1 MDLILWRH
9 AEAEVAPEGGDD
21 LSRSL
26 TKKGERQAMRM
37 AAWLDR
43 HLPEGTRVLV
53 SPSRRTQ
60 QTVAP
65 LGRKF
70 KLRDELVPETSVEDV
85 LTLLKWHP
93 ETGPQLKGPVLLVGH
108 QPYLGEL
115 VAKHAGHARAHMPC
129 AQGRCVVA
137 AHPPTRRSTPNG
149 VADRRLSRTY
159 FEFLGRPVLMVGTL
173 FKAALN

>member
-9 AEAEVAPEGGDD
+9 AEAEVAEEGGDD
-21 LSRSL
+21 LSRPL
-26 TKKGERQAMRM
+26 TKKGERQASRM

-53 SPSRRTQ
+53 SPSERTQ

-70 KLRDELVPETSVEDV
+70 KLRDELVPDTTVDDV

-93 ETGPQLKGPVLLVGH
+93 ETGPQSKGPVLLVGH
-108 QPYLGEL
+108 QPYLGQLIAQLLGMDEQICSVRKGGVWWL
-115 VAKHAGHARAHMPC
+115 RTRMRDGQLQTVLLTVAVPDFIS
-129 AQGRCVVA
+129 
-137 AHPPTRRSTPNG
+137 TSWDDRS
-149 VADRRLSRTY
+149 
-159 FEFLGRPVLMVGTL
+159 
-173 FKAALN
+173 

>member
-9 AEAEVAPEGGDD
+9 AEAEVAEQGGDD
-21 LSRSL
+21 LSRPL
-26 TKKGERQAMRM
+26 TKKGERQASRM

-53 SPSRRTQ
+53 SPAERTQ

-70 KLRDELVPETSVEDV
+70 KLRDELVPDTSVDDV

-93 ETGPQLKGPVLLVGH
+93 EVGPQSKGPVLLVGH
-108 QPYLGEL
+108 QPYLGQLIARLLGMDESICSVRKGGVWWL
-115 VAKHAGHARAHMPC
+115 RTRLREGQLQTVLLTVASPDLIS
-129 AQGRCVVA
+129 
-137 AHPPTRRSTPNG
+137 TSWDDRS
-149 VADRRLSRTY
+149 
-159 FEFLGRPVLMVGTL
+159 
-173 FKAALN
+173 

>member
-9 AEAEVAPEGGDD
+9 AEAEVAEEGGDD
-21 LSRSL
+21 LSRPL
-26 TKKGERQAMRM
+26 TKKGERQASRM

-53 SPSRRTQ
+53 SPSERTQ

-70 KLRDELVPETSVEDV
+70 KLRDELVPDTTVDDV

-93 ETGPQLKGPVLLVGH
+93 ETGPQSKGPVLLVGH
-108 QPYLGEL
+108 QPYLGQLIARLLGMDEQICSVRKGGVWWL
-115 VAKHAGHARAHMPC
+115 RTRMRDGQLQTVLLTVAVPDFIS
-129 AQGRCVVA
+129 
-137 AHPPTRRSTPNG
+137 TSWDDRS
-149 VADRRLSRTY
+149 
-159 FEFLGRPVLMVGTL
+159 
-173 FKAALN
+173 

>member
-9 AEAEVAPEGGDD
+9 AEAENAVEGGDD

-26 TKKGERQAMRM
+26 TKKGERQAVRM
-37 AAWLDR
+37 ASWLDR

-60 QTVAP
+60 QTVMP

-85 LTLLKWHP
+85 MSLLKWHP
-93 ETGPQLKGPVLLVGH
+93 ETGPQLKGPVLVVGH
-108 QPYLGEL
+108 QPYLGQL
-115 VAKHAGHARAHMPC
+115 VARLLGMQEDVCPVRKGGVWWLRTRVRDG
-129 AQGRCVVA
+129 QSQTVLLTVA
-137 AHPPTRRSTPNG
+137 CPELISSSLDDRS
-149 VADRRLSRTY
+149 
-159 FEFLGRPVLMVGTL
+159 
-173 FKAALN
+173 

>member
-9 AEAEVAPEGGDD
+9 AEAEVAEEGGDD
-21 LSRSL
+21 LSRPL
-26 TKKGERQAMRM
+26 TKKGERQASRM

-53 SPSRRTQ
+53 SPSERTQ

-70 KLRDELVPETSVEDV
+70 KLRDELVPDTSVEDV

-93 ETGPQLKGPVLLVGH
+93 ETGPQSKGPVLLVGH
-108 QPYLGEL
+108 QPYLGQLIARLLGMDEQICSVRKGGVWWL
-115 VAKHAGHARAHMPC
+115 RTRMRDGQLQTVLLTVAVPDFIS
-129 AQGRCVVA
+129 
-137 AHPPTRRSTPNG
+137 TSWDDRS
-149 VADRRLSRTY
+149 
-159 FEFLGRPVLMVGTL
+159 
-173 FKAALN
+173 

>member
-9 AEAEVAPEGGDD
+9 AEAEVAEEGGDD
-21 LSRSL
+21 LSRPL
-26 TKKGERQAMRM
+26 TKKGERQASRM

-53 SPSRRTQ
+53 SPSERTQ

-70 KLRDELVPETSVEDV
+70 KLRDELVPDTTVDDV

-93 ETGPQLKGPVLLVGH
+93 ETGPQSKGPVLLVGH
-108 QPYLGEL
+108 QPYIGQLIARLLGMDEQICSVRKGGVWWL
-115 VAKHAGHARAHMPC
+115 RTRMRDGQLQTVLLTVAVPDFIS
-129 AQGRCVVA
+129 
-137 AHPPTRRSTPNG
+137 TSWDDRS
-149 VADRRLSRTY
+149 
-159 FEFLGRPVLMVGTL
+159 
-173 FKAALN
+173 

>member
-9 AEAEVAPEGGDD
+9 AEAEIAAEGDND

-26 TKKGERQAMRM
+26 TKKGERQAARM

-53 SPSRRTQ
+53 SPSERTQ

-70 KLRDELVPETSVEDV
+70 KMRDELVPETSVDDV
-85 LTLLKWHP
+85 LSLLKWHP
-93 ETGPQLKGPVLLVGH
+93 QTGPQSKGPVLLVGH
-108 QPYLGEL
+108 QPYLGQLIAKLLGMHESVCSVRKGGVWWL
-115 VAKHAGHARAHMPC
+115 RTRLRDGQLQTVLLTVASPDLISSSWDD
-129 AQGRCVVA
+129 
-137 AHPPTRRSTPNG
+137 RS
-149 VADRRLSRTY
+149 
-159 FEFLGRPVLMVGTL
+159 
-173 FKAALN
+173 

>member
-9 AEAEVAPEGGDD
+9 AEAENAPEGGDD

-37 AAWLDR
+37 ASWLDR

-70 KLRDELVPETSVEDV
+70 KLRDELVPETSIEDV
-85 LTLLKWHP
+85 LTLLKWNP
-93 ETGPQLKGPVLLVGH
+93 ETGPQLKGCVLLVGH
-108 QPYLGEL
+108 QPYLGQLVTHLLGMDEQVCAVRKGAVWWLRTRVRDGQLQTVLLTVACPEL
-115 VAKHAGHARAHMPC
+115 ISNSWDD
-129 AQGRCVVA
+129 
-137 AHPPTRRSTPNG
+137 RS
-149 VADRRLSRTY
+149 
-159 FEFLGRPVLMVGTL
+159 
-173 FKAALN
+173 

>member
-9 AEAEVAPEGGDD
+9 AEAENAPEGGDD
-21 LSRSL
+21 LSRPL
-26 TKKGERQAMRM
+26 TSKGERQAMRM

-70 KLRDELVPETSVEDV
+70 KLRDELTPEASLEDIF
-85 LTLLKWHP
+85 TLLKWHP

-108 QPYLGEL
+108 QPYLGNIVSQLLGMNEDACAVRKGAVWWLRTRVRDGQVQTVLLTVACPEL
-115 VAKHAGHARAHMPC
+115 IS
-129 AQGRCVVA
+129 
-137 AHPPTRRSTPNG
+137 RSWD
-149 VADRRLSRTY
+149 DRS
-159 FEFLGRPVLMVGTL
+159 
-173 FKAALN
+173 